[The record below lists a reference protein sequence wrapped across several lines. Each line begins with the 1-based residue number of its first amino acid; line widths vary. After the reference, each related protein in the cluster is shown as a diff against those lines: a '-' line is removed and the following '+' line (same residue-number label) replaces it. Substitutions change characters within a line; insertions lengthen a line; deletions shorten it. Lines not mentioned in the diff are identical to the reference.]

1 VFTVHYFGP
10 AVGDIPATIVLVR
23 LISLCNTIVQTTS
36 ILHLALTGS
45 N

>member
-1 VFTVHYFGP
+1 VFAVYSFGP
-10 AVGDIPATIVLVR
+10 AVGDIPTTIVLVR
-23 LISLCNTIVQTTS
+23 LISLRNTIVQTTS